1 MGFENPIVEILKA
14 RRWTTERA
22 AREIYKAF
30 KKEFKLRGTVWTS
43 ARFNMVKLGH
53 DETKWLRKILSEFFE
68 INEEDIPRNDKRSK
82 RYRDETGDPMVMSR
96 EARKAKGSQK
106 N

>member
-1 MGFENPIVEILKA
+1 MGCENPIVEILKA

-22 AREIYKAF
+22 AREIYKAN
-30 KKEFKLRGTVWTS
+30 KKEFRLRGTVWTP

-53 DETKWLRKILSEFFE
+53 DETKWLRKVLSEFFQ
-68 INEEDIPRNDKRSK
+68 INEEDIPRKDRRSK
-82 RYRDETGDPMVMSR
+82 RARDESGDPMCISR
-96 EARKAKGSQK
+96 EARRAKESQK